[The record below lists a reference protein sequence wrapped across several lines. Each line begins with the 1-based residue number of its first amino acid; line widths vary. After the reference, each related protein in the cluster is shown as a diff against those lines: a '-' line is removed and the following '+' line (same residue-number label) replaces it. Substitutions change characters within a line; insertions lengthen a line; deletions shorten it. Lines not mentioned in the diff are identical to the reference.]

1 MADKLRNV
9 RISVVNKDSQS
20 SDPVNVITSAES
32 VILDGTNVNIKDYV
46 DDKVRNVPS
55 TPLTDVASGKVVG
68 ELREELTGLSNKLDT
83 LPETVSASVNSEE
96 IVALRNKVSDM
107 SASFSTIALKDNLSM
122 TKDEAGHLRTKMD
135 ETTAKIAAIEEQIAS
150 LPVSRQGALE
160 VELETLKSTTND
172 LKVKMAA
179 LKVQDK
185 ITMTTEEANA
195 LRNKIDQVIIDTA
208 KIKETV
214 TSLPTADLKNVKT
227 TIDTIQEKLKTLPTG
242 VSGASFATSQEYTTL
257 KASVDELKNRVNGL
271 QAGGSSSSGGSVDS
285 GEIATI
291 KSTISELQTKV
302 GAIKLQESVTISKDE
317 ANALRTKVDDLLVRV
332 SNIGSGGTGGAQ
344 ASGGGGT
351 AISSSELETLK
362 SSVNDLQRKVTEL
375 QDGTSA
381 GIASEFAKLK
391 QNFDT
396 VKSQVEVL
404 KLPSTIAMT
413 KEEAKV
419 LRDKVDEAIVA
430 STNIKEKIK
439 TLPDELNNSNTSEI
453 GSLKNRLSTVE
464 TTIGNIPSNVSSDI
478 STVKEKQRA
487 LETNMTVLEAKLPT
501 SFAVT
506 KDEVNFIRTRT
517 EGLLTTVSKLEA
529 QSKILP
535 DYSDIIK
542 KDTNFVDLKNS
553 VTETITK
560 LNTLKSA
567 FEKTYPVTPI
577 VVSTEKKIISFRKS
591 IPVEETITSSTPKE
605 IIVELPAYSEFLDIH
620 MSAGFSLVGFS
631 QWDYRIVSV
640 IVDNNVND
648 DPDTGVRNEKLC
660 YWMENTSGGEKVMSM
675 YQGFRVLAG
684 VTHLRIKITINS
696 SSLQV
701 FSPYDLTNK
710 IFAVYGSGV

>member
-107 SASFSTIALKDNLSM
+107 TASFSTIALKDNLSM

-227 TIDTIQEKLKTLPTG
+227 TIDTIQEKLKALPAE

-271 QAGGSSSSGGSVDS
+271 QVGGGSSSGGSIDS

-391 QNFDT
+391 QNFET

-413 KEEAKV
+413 KEEAKA

-430 STNIKEKIK
+430 STNIKEKIR

-517 EGLLTTVSKLEA
+517 ESLLTTVSKLEA

-535 DYSDIIK
+535 DYSNIIK
-542 KDTNFVDLKNS
+542 KDTNFVELKTA
-553 VTETITK
+553 VDDTIAK

>member
-227 TIDTIQEKLKTLPTG
+227 TIDTIQEKLKTLPTE
-242 VSGASFATSQEYTTL
+242 VSGTSFATSQEYTTL
-257 KASVDELKNRVNGL
+257 KASVDELKTRVNGL
-271 QAGGSSSSGGSVDS
+271 QAGGGSSSGSSVDS

-332 SNIGSGGTGGAQ
+332 SNISSGGTGVAPTP
-344 ASGGGGT
+344 GGGT

-391 QNFDT
+391 QNFET

-413 KEEAKV
+413 KEEAKA

-430 STNIKEKIK
+430 STNIKEKIR

-464 TTIGNIPSNVSSDI
+464 TTIGNIPSNVSSDLY
-478 STVKEKQRA
+478 TVKEKQRA

-517 EGLLTTVSKLEA
+517 ESLLTTVSKLEA

-535 DYSDIIK
+535 DYSNIIK
-542 KDTNFVDLKNS
+542 KDTNFVELKTA
-553 VTETITK
+553 VDDTIAK

>member
-68 ELREELTGLSNKLDT
+68 ELREELTGLSNKLDI

-227 TIDTIQEKLKTLPTG
+227 TIDTIQEKLKTLPTE

-271 QAGGSSSSGGSVDS
+271 QAGGGSSSGGTVDS

-332 SNIGSGGTGGAQ
+332 SNIGSGGESRTA
-344 ASGGGGT
+344 ASGSGT
-351 AISSSELETLK
+351 SISSSELETLK
-362 SSVNDLQRKVTEL
+362 TSVNDLQRKVTEL

-391 QNFDT
+391 QNFET

-413 KEEAKV
+413 KEEAKA

-464 TTIGNIPSNVSSDI
+464 TTIGNIPSNVSSDLY
-478 STVKEKQRA
+478 TVKEKQRA

-535 DYSDIIK
+535 DYSNIIK
-542 KDTNFVDLKNS
+542 KDTNFVELKTA
-553 VTETITK
+553 VDDTIAK

-605 IIVELPAYSEFLDIH
+605 IIVELPVYSEFLDIH

>member
-227 TIDTIQEKLKTLPTG
+227 TIDTIQEKLKTLPTE

-271 QAGGSSSSGGSVDS
+271 QASGGSSSSGSVDS
-285 GEIATI
+285 GEITTI
-291 KSTISELQTKV
+291 KSAISELQTKV

-317 ANALRTKVDDLLVRV
+317 ANALRTKVDELLVRV
-332 SNIGSGGTGGAQ
+332 SNISSGGTGGTQ

-362 SSVNDLQRKVTEL
+362 TSVNDLQRKVTEL

-391 QNFDT
+391 SNFET

-413 KEEAKV
+413 KEEAKA

-430 STNIKEKIK
+430 STNIKEKIR

-542 KDTNFVDLKNS
+542 KDTNFVELKTA
-553 VTETITK
+553 VDDTIAK

-591 IPVEETITSSTPKE
+591 IPVEKTITSSTPKE

>member
-150 LPVSRQGALE
+150 LPVSRQSALE

-227 TIDTIQEKLKTLPTG
+227 TIDTIQEKLKALPTE
-242 VSGASFATSQEYTTL
+242 VSSASFATSQEYTTL

-271 QAGGSSSSGGSVDS
+271 QAGGSSSSGGTVDS
-285 GEIATI
+285 GEITTI

-332 SNIGSGGTGGAQ
+332 SNIGSGGTGGTQ

-362 SSVNDLQRKVTEL
+362 TSVNDLQRKVTEL

-391 QNFDT
+391 QNFET

-413 KEEAKV
+413 KEEAKA

-464 TTIGNIPSNVSSDI
+464 TTIGNIPSNVSSDLY
-478 STVKEKQRA
+478 TVKEKQRA

-517 EGLLTTVSKLEA
+517 ESLLTTVSKLEA

-535 DYSDIIK
+535 DYSNIIK
-542 KDTNFVDLKNS
+542 KDTNFVELKTA
-553 VTETITK
+553 VDDTIAK

>member
-1 MADKLRNV
+1 MSDKLRKV
-9 RISVVNKDSQS
+9 RISVVNKDTRTP
-20 SDPVNVITSAES
+20 DPVNVVTSAES
-32 VILDGTNVNIKDYV
+32 VLLDGTNVNIKDYV
-46 DDKVRNVPS
+46 DDKVRNAPS
-55 TPLTDVASGKVVG
+55 GPLTNVASGKVVD
-68 ELREELTGLSNKLDT
+68 ELKDELTTISGKIDT
-83 LPETVSASVNSEE
+83 LPEKVSASVNSEE
-96 IVALRNKVSDM
+96 ITALRNKVSDI
-107 SASFSTIALKDNLSM
+107 SANFSAIALKDNLSM

-135 ETTAKIAAIEEQIAS
+135 EAIAKIAVIEEQIAN

-195 LRNKIDQVIIDTA
+195 LRTKIDQVTIDTA

-214 TSLPTADLKNVKT
+214 TSLPTAELANVKS
-227 TIDTIQEKLKTLPTG
+227 TIDTIQEKLKSLPTEI
-242 VSGASFATSQEYTTL
+242 SGTNFATSQEYTTL

-271 QAGGSSSSGGSVDS
+271 QTIGTGSSVDS

-317 ANALRTKVDDLLVRV
+317 ANALRTKVDDLLVKV
-332 SNIGSGGTGGAQ
+332 SNISSGSGGTQ
-344 ASGGGGT
+344 PSSGGT
-351 AISSSELETLK
+351 SISSTELETLK

-375 QDGTSA
+375 QNGTSA
-381 GIASEFAKLK
+381 DIATEFTKLK
-391 QNFDT
+391 SNFET

-413 KEEAKV
+413 KEEAKA
-419 LRDKVDEAIVA
+419 LRDKVDEAIAA
-430 STNIKEKIK
+430 STTIKEKIK
-439 TLPDELNNSNTSEI
+439 TLPDELNNANTSEI
-453 GSLKNRLSTVE
+453 GSLKNRLSTIE
-464 TTIGNIPSNVSSDI
+464 TTVGNIPSNVSSDI
-478 STVKEKQRA
+478 STVKEKQRT
-487 LETNMTVLEAKLPT
+487 LETNMSILEAKLPT

-553 VTETITK
+553 VTDTIAR
-560 LNTLKSA
+560 LNSLKQA
-567 FEKTYPVTPI
+567 FDKTYPVTPL

-591 IPVEETITSSTPKE
+591 IPVQETITYSAPKE
-605 IIVELPAYSEFLDIH
+605 LIVELPQYSEFLDISL
-620 MSAGFSLVGFS
+620 SASFGFAGFS
-631 QWDYRIVSV
+631 QWDYRILSV
-640 IVDNNVND
+640 IVDNNVD
-648 DPDTGVRNEKLC
+648 EDLDTGVKNEKLY
-660 YWMENTSGGEKVMSM
+660 YWTFNSSGGEKFISM
-675 YQGFRVLAG
+675 YGGFRVLPG
-684 VTHLRIKITINS
+684 ITHLRIKITINS
-696 SSLQV
+696 NSLSV
-701 FSPYDLTNK
+701 YSPYDLVNK
-710 IFAVYGSGV
+710 VFAVYGSGV

>member
-1 MADKLRNV
+1 MSDKLRKV
-9 RISVVNKDSQS
+9 RISVVNKDTRTP
-20 SDPVNVITSAES
+20 DPVNVVTSAES
-32 VILDGTNVNIKDYV
+32 VLLDGTNVNIKDYV
-46 DDKVRNVPS
+46 DDKVRNAPS
-55 TPLTDVASGKVVG
+55 GPLTDVASGKVVD
-68 ELREELTGLSNKLDT
+68 ELKDELTTISGKIDT
-83 LPETVSASVNSEE
+83 LPEKVSASVNSEE
-96 IVALRNKVSDM
+96 ITALRNKVSDI
-107 SASFSTIALKDNLSM
+107 SANFSAIALKDNLSM

-135 ETTAKIAAIEEQIAS
+135 EAIAKIAVIEEQIAN

-195 LRNKIDQVIIDTA
+195 LRTKIDQVTIDTA

-214 TSLPTADLKNVKT
+214 TSLPTAELANVKS
-227 TIDTIQEKLKTLPTG
+227 TIDTIQERLKSLPTEI
-242 VSGASFATSQEYTTL
+242 SGTNFATSQEYTTL

-271 QAGGSSSSGGSVDS
+271 QTSGTGSSVDS

-332 SNIGSGGTGGAQ
+332 SNIGSGSSSAP
-344 ASGGGGT
+344 ASGER
-351 AISSSELETLK
+351 ASVSSTELETLK

-375 QDGTSA
+375 QNGTSA
-381 GIASEFAKLK
+381 DIATEFTKLK
-391 QNFDT
+391 SNFET

-413 KEEAKV
+413 KEEAKA
-419 LRDKVDEAIVA
+419 LRDKVDEAIAA
-430 STNIKEKIK
+430 STTIKEKIK
-439 TLPDELNNSNTSEI
+439 ILPDELNNANTSEI
-453 GSLKNRLSTVE
+453 GSLKNRLSTIE
-464 TTIGNIPSNVSSDI
+464 TTVGNIPSNVSSDI
-478 STVKEKQRA
+478 TEVKEKQRT
-487 LETNMTVLEAKLPT
+487 LETNMSVLEAKLPT

-535 DYSDIIK
+535 NYSDIIK
-542 KDTNFVDLKNS
+542 KDENFVDLKNS
-553 VTETITK
+553 VTDTITR

-567 FEKTYPVTPI
+567 FDKTYPVTPL

-591 IPVEETITSSTPKE
+591 IPVQETITYSAPK
-605 IIVELPAYSEFLDIH
+605 
-620 MSAGFSLVGFS
+620 
-631 QWDYRIVSV
+631 
-640 IVDNNVND
+640 
-648 DPDTGVRNEKLC
+648 
-660 YWMENTSGGEKVMSM
+660 
-675 YQGFRVLAG
+675 
-684 VTHLRIKITINS
+684 
-696 SSLQV
+696 
-701 FSPYDLTNK
+701 
-710 IFAVYGSGV
+710 

>member
-227 TIDTIQEKLKTLPTG
+227 TIDTIQEKLKTLPTE

-271 QAGGSSSSGGSVDS
+271 QAGGGSSSGGSIDS

-362 SSVNDLQRKVTEL
+362 TSVNDLQRKVTEL

-391 QNFDT
+391 QNFET

-404 KLPSTIAMT
+404 KLPSSIAMT
-413 KEEAKV
+413 KEEAKA

-464 TTIGNIPSNVSSDI
+464 TTIGNIPSNVSSDLY
-478 STVKEKQRA
+478 TVKEKQRA

-517 EGLLTTVSKLEA
+517 ESLLTTVSKLEA

-535 DYSDIIK
+535 DYSNIIK
-542 KDTNFVDLKNS
+542 KDTNFVELKTA
-553 VTETITK
+553 VDDTIAK

>member
-68 ELREELTGLSNKLDT
+68 ELREELTGLSNKLNS

-227 TIDTIQEKLKTLPTG
+227 TIDTIQEKLKTLPTE
-242 VSGASFATSQEYTTL
+242 VSGTSFATSQEYTTL

-271 QAGGSSSSGGSVDS
+271 QAGGGSSSGGSIDS

-332 SNIGSGGTGGAQ
+332 SNISSGGTGGAQ

-391 QNFDT
+391 QNFET

-413 KEEAKV
+413 KEEAKA

-464 TTIGNIPSNVSSDI
+464 TTIGNIPSNVSSDLY
-478 STVKEKQRA
+478 TVKEKQRA

-517 EGLLTTVSKLEA
+517 ESLLTTVSKLEA

-535 DYSDIIK
+535 DYSNIIK
-542 KDTNFVDLKNS
+542 KDTNFVELKTA
-553 VTETITK
+553 VDDTIAK

>member
-227 TIDTIQEKLKTLPTG
+227 TIDTIQEKLKALPTE

-257 KASVDELKNRVNGL
+257 KASVDELKNRVSTL
-271 QAGGSSSSGGSVDS
+271 QAGGGSSSGGSVDS

-344 ASGGGGT
+344 ASGGGGA

-362 SSVNDLQRKVTEL
+362 ASVNDLQRKVTEL

-391 QNFDT
+391 QNFET

-404 KLPSTIAMT
+404 KLPSTITMT
-413 KEEAKV
+413 KEEAKA

-517 EGLLTTVSKLEA
+517 ESLLTTVSKLEA

-535 DYSDIIK
+535 DYSNIIK
-542 KDTNFVDLKNS
+542 KDTNFVELKTA
-553 VTETITK
+553 VDDTIAK

-648 DPDTGVRNEKLC
+648 DQDTGVRNEKLC

>member
-227 TIDTIQEKLKTLPTG
+227 TIDTIQEKLKTLPTE

-257 KASVDELKNRVNGL
+257 KASVDELKNRVSTL
-271 QAGGSSSSGGSVDS
+271 QAGGGSSSGGSIDS

-332 SNIGSGGTGGAQ
+332 SNIGSGGTGAAQ

-391 QNFDT
+391 QNFET

-413 KEEAKV
+413 KEEAKA

-430 STNIKEKIK
+430 STNIKEKIR

-560 LNTLKSA
+560 LNTLKNA

-591 IPVEETITSSTPKE
+591 IPVQETITYSTPKE
-605 IIVELPAYSEFLDIH
+605 IIVELPEYSEFLDIH
-620 MSAGFSLVGFS
+620 MSAGFSLTGFS

-640 IVDNNVND
+640 IVDNNVNE
-648 DPDTGVRNEKLC
+648 DPDTGVKNEKLC
-660 YWMENTSGGEKVMSM
+660 YWMWNASGGEKVISM

-684 VTHLRIKITINS
+684 ITHLRFKITINS
-696 SSLQV
+696 SSLNV
-701 FSPYDLTNK
+701 LSPYDLVNNVFT
-710 IFAVYGSGV
+710 VYGSGV

>member
-32 VILDGTNVNIKDYV
+32 VILDGTNVNIKDYA

-227 TIDTIQEKLKTLPTG
+227 TIDTIQEKLKTLPTE

-271 QAGGSSSSGGSVDS
+271 QAGGSSSSGGTVDS

-332 SNIGSGGTGGAQ
+332 SNIGSGGESRTT
-344 ASGGGGT
+344 ASGSGT

-381 GIASEFAKLK
+381 GIASEFATLK
-391 QNFDT
+391 SNFET

-413 KEEAKV
+413 KEEAKA

-542 KDTNFVDLKNS
+542 KDTNFVELKTA
-553 VTETITK
+553 VDDTIAK

>member
-9 RISVVNKDSQS
+9 RISVVNKDLQS

-68 ELREELTGLSNKLDT
+68 ELREELTGPSNKLDT

-160 VELETLKSTTND
+160 VESETLKSTTND

-195 LRNKIDQVIIDTA
+195 LRNKTDQVIIDTA

-227 TIDTIQEKLKTLPTG
+227 TIDTIQEKLKTLPTE

-271 QAGGSSSSGGSVDS
+271 QAGGGSSSGGSIDS

-362 SSVNDLQRKVTEL
+362 TSVNDLQRKVTEL

-391 QNFDT
+391 QNFET

-413 KEEAKV
+413 KEEAKA

-430 STNIKEKIK
+430 STNIKEKIR

-591 IPVEETITSSTPKE
+591 IPVEETITYSTPKE
-605 IIVELPAYSEFLDIH
+605 IIVELPEYSEFLDIH

-710 IFAVYGSGV
+710 IFAIYGSGV

>member
-9 RISVVNKDSQS
+9 RISVVNKDLQS

-227 TIDTIQEKLKTLPTG
+227 TIDTIQEKLKTLPTE
-242 VSGASFATSQEYTTL
+242 VSGTSFATSQEYTTL

-271 QAGGSSSSGGSVDS
+271 QAGGGSSSGGSVDS

-332 SNIGSGGTGGAQ
+332 SNIGSGGESRTA
-344 ASGGGGT
+344 ASGSGT
-351 AISSSELETLK
+351 SISSSELETLK
-362 SSVNDLQRKVTEL
+362 TSVNDLQRKVTEL

-391 QNFDT
+391 QNFET

-404 KLPSTIAMT
+404 KLPSTITMT
-413 KEEAKV
+413 KEEAKA

-464 TTIGNIPSNVSSDI
+464 TTIGNIPSNVSSDLY
-478 STVKEKQRA
+478 TVKEKQRA

-517 EGLLTTVSKLEA
+517 ESLLTTVSKLEA

-535 DYSDIIK
+535 DYSNIIK
-542 KDTNFVDLKNS
+542 KDTNFVELKTA
-553 VTETITK
+553 VDDTIAK

>member
-1 MADKLRNV
+1 MSDKLRKV
-9 RISVVNKDSQS
+9 RISVVNKDTRTP
-20 SDPVNVITSAES
+20 DPVNVVTSAES
-32 VILDGTNVNIKDYV
+32 VLLDGTNVNIKDYV
-46 DDKVRNVPS
+46 DDKVRNAPS
-55 TPLTDVASGKVVG
+55 GPLTDVSSGKVVD
-68 ELREELTGLSNKLDT
+68 ELKDELTTISGKIDT
-83 LPETVSASVNSEE
+83 LPEKVSASVNSEE
-96 IVALRNKVSDM
+96 ITALRNKVSDI
-107 SASFSTIALKDNLSM
+107 SANFSAIALKDNLSM

-135 ETTAKIAAIEEQIAS
+135 EAIAKIAVIEEQIAN

-195 LRNKIDQVIIDTA
+195 LRTKIDQVTIDTA

-214 TSLPTADLKNVKT
+214 TSLPTAELANVKS
-227 TIDTIQEKLKTLPTG
+227 TIDTIQERLKSLPTEI
-242 VSGASFATSQEYTTL
+242 SGTNFATSQEYTTL

-271 QAGGSSSSGGSVDS
+271 QTSGTGSSVDS

-332 SNIGSGGTGGAQ
+332 SNIGSGSSSAP
-344 ASGGGGT
+344 ASGER
-351 AISSSELETLK
+351 ASVSSTELETLK

-375 QDGTSA
+375 QNGASA
-381 GIASEFAKLK
+381 DISTEFAKLK
-391 QNFDT
+391 SNFET

-413 KEEAKV
+413 KEEAKA
-419 LRDKVDEAIVA
+419 LRDKVDEAIAA
-430 STNIKEKIK
+430 STTIKEKIR
-439 TLPDELNNSNTSEI
+439 TLPDELNNTNTSEI
-453 GSLKNRLSTVE
+453 GSLKNRLSTIE
-464 TTIGNIPSNVSSDI
+464 TTVGNIPSNVSSDI
-478 STVKEKQRA
+478 TEVKEKQRT
-487 LETNMTVLEAKLPT
+487 LETNMSVLEAKLPT

-535 DYSDIIK
+535 NYSDIIK
-542 KDTNFVDLKNS
+542 KDENFVDLKNS
-553 VTETITK
+553 VTDTITR

-567 FEKTYPVTPI
+567 FDKTYPVTPL

-591 IPVEETITSSTPKE
+591 IPVQETITYSAPKE
-605 IIVELPAYSEFLDIH
+605 IIVELPQYSEFLDINL
-620 MSAGFSLVGFS
+620 SASFKLIGFS
-631 QWDYRIVSV
+631 QWDYRIISI
-640 IVDNNVND
+640 IVDNNVD
-648 DPDTGVRNEKLC
+648 EDLDTGVKNEKIC
-660 YWMENTSGGEKVMSM
+660 YWVYNSSGGEKVVPL
-675 YQGFRVLAG
+675 YQGFRVLHG

-696 SSLQV
+696 NSLEV
-701 FSPYDLTNK
+701 YSPYDLVNK
-710 IFAVYGSGV
+710 VFAVYGSGV

>member
-68 ELREELTGLSNKLDT
+68 ELREELTGLSNKLNS

-227 TIDTIQEKLKTLPTG
+227 TIDTIQEKLKTLPTE

-257 KASVDELKNRVNGL
+257 KASVDELKNRVSTL
-271 QAGGSSSSGGSVDS
+271 QAGGGSSSGGSVDS

-291 KSTISELQTKV
+291 KSAISELQTKV

-362 SSVNDLQRKVTEL
+362 TSVNDLQRKVTEL

-391 QNFDT
+391 QNFET

-413 KEEAKV
+413 KEEAKA

-430 STNIKEKIK
+430 STNIKEKIR

-542 KDTNFVDLKNS
+542 KDTNFVELKTA
-553 VTETITK
+553 VDDTIAK

>member
-227 TIDTIQEKLKTLPTG
+227 TIDTIQEKLKTLPTE

-271 QAGGSSSSGGSVDS
+271 QAGGGSSSGSSVDS

-332 SNIGSGGTGGAQ
+332 SNISSGGTGGAQ

-362 SSVNDLQRKVTEL
+362 TSVNDLQRKVTEL

-391 QNFDT
+391 QNFET

-413 KEEAKV
+413 KEEAKA

-464 TTIGNIPSNVSSDI
+464 TTIGNIPSNVSSDLY
-478 STVKEKQRA
+478 TVKEKQRA

-517 EGLLTTVSKLEA
+517 ESLLTTVSKLEA

-535 DYSDIIK
+535 DYSNIIK
-542 KDTNFVDLKNS
+542 KDTNFVELKTA
-553 VTETITK
+553 VDDTIAK

>member
-1 MADKLRNV
+1 MSDKLRKV
-9 RISVVNKDSQS
+9 RISVVNKDTRTP
-20 SDPVNVITSAES
+20 DPVNVVTSAES
-32 VILDGTNVNIKDYV
+32 VLLDGTNVNIKDYV
-46 DDKVRNVPS
+46 DDKVRNAPS
-55 TPLTDVASGKVVG
+55 GPLTDVASGKVVDK
-68 ELREELTGLSNKLDT
+68 LKDELTTISGKIDT
-83 LPETVSASVNSEE
+83 LPEKVSASVNSEE
-96 IVALRNKVSDM
+96 ITALRNKVSDI
-107 SASFSTIALKDNLSM
+107 SANFSAIALKDNLSM

-135 ETTAKIAAIEEQIAS
+135 EAIAKIAVIEEQIAN

-195 LRNKIDQVIIDTA
+195 LRIKIDQVTIA

-214 TSLPTADLKNVKT
+214 TSLPTAELANVKS
-227 TIDTIQEKLKTLPTG
+227 TIDTIQERLKSLPTEI
-242 VSGASFATSQEYTTL
+242 SGTNFATSQEYTTL

-271 QAGGSSSSGGSVDS
+271 QTSGTGSSVDS

-332 SNIGSGGTGGAQ
+332 SNIGSGSSSAP
-344 ASGGGGT
+344 ASGER
-351 AISSSELETLK
+351 ASVSSTELETLK

-375 QDGTSA
+375 QNGTSA
-381 GIASEFAKLK
+381 DIATEFTKLK
-391 QNFDT
+391 SNFET

-413 KEEAKV
+413 KEEAKA
-419 LRDKVDEAIVA
+419 LRDKVDEAIAA
-430 STNIKEKIK
+430 STTIKEKIK
-439 TLPDELNNSNTSEI
+439 TLPDELNNANTSEI
-453 GSLKNRLSTVE
+453 GSLKNRLSTIE
-464 TTIGNIPSNVSSDI
+464 TTVGNIPSNVSSDI
-478 STVKEKQRA
+478 STVKEKQRT
-487 LETNMTVLEAKLPT
+487 LETNMSVLEAKLPT

-553 VTETITK
+553 VTDTIAR
-560 LNTLKSA
+560 LNSLKQA
-567 FEKTYPVTPI
+567 FDKTYPVTPL

-591 IPVEETITSSTPKE
+591 IPVQETITYSAPKE
-605 IIVELPAYSEFLDIH
+605 LIVELPQYSEFLDINL
-620 MSAGFSLVGFS
+620 SASFGFAGFS
-631 QWDYRIVSV
+631 QWDYRILSV
-640 IVDNNVND
+640 IVDNNVD
-648 DPDTGVRNEKLC
+648 EDLDTGVKNEKLY
-660 YWMENTSGGEKVMSM
+660 YWTFNSSGGEKFISM
-675 YQGFRVLAG
+675 YGGFRVLPG
-684 VTHLRIKITINS
+684 ITHLRIKITINS
-696 SSLQV
+696 NSLSV
-701 FSPYDLTNK
+701 YSPYDFVNK
-710 IFAVYGSGV
+710 VFAVYGSGV

>member
-227 TIDTIQEKLKTLPTG
+227 TIDTIQEKLKTLPTE
-242 VSGASFATSQEYTTL
+242 VSGTSFATSQEYTTL
-257 KASVDELKNRVNGL
+257 KASVDELKNRVNSL
-271 QAGGSSSSGGSVDS
+271 QTGGSSSSGGSIDS

-332 SNIGSGGTGGAQ
+332 SNISSGGTGGAQ

-362 SSVNDLQRKVTEL
+362 TSVNDLQRKVTEL

-391 QNFDT
+391 SNFET

-404 KLPSTIAMT
+404 KLPSTITMT
-413 KEEAKV
+413 KEEAKA

-430 STNIKEKIK
+430 STNIKEKIR

-464 TTIGNIPSNVSSDI
+464 TTIGNIPSNVSSDLY
-478 STVKEKQRA
+478 TVKEKQRA

-535 DYSDIIK
+535 DYSNIIK
-542 KDTNFVDLKNS
+542 KDTNFVELKTA
-553 VTETITK
+553 VDDTIAK

>member
-68 ELREELTGLSNKLDT
+68 ELREELTGLSTKLDA

-227 TIDTIQEKLKTLPTG
+227 TIDTIQEKLKTLPTE
-242 VSGASFATSQEYTTL
+242 VSGTSFATSQEYTTL
-257 KASVDELKNRVNGL
+257 KASVDELKTRVNSL
-271 QAGGSSSSGGSVDS
+271 QAGGGSSSGSSVDS

-317 ANALRTKVDDLLVRV
+317 ANALRIKVDDLLVRV
-332 SNIGSGGTGGAQ
+332 SNIGSGGTGGTQ
-344 ASGGGGT
+344 ASGGGGA

-362 SSVNDLQRKVTEL
+362 TSVNDLQRKVTEL

-391 QNFDT
+391 SNFET

-413 KEEAKV
+413 KEEAKA

-464 TTIGNIPSNVSSDI
+464 TTIGNIPSNVSSDLY
-478 STVKEKQRA
+478 TVKEKQRA

-501 SFAVT
+501 SFAVS
-506 KDEVNFIRTRT
+506 KD
-517 EGLLTTVSKLEA
+517 
-529 QSKILP
+529 
-535 DYSDIIK
+535 
-542 KDTNFVDLKNS
+542 
-553 VTETITK
+553 
-560 LNTLKSA
+560 
-567 FEKTYPVTPI
+567 
-577 VVSTEKKIISFRKS
+577 
-591 IPVEETITSSTPKE
+591 
-605 IIVELPAYSEFLDIH
+605 
-620 MSAGFSLVGFS
+620 
-631 QWDYRIVSV
+631 
-640 IVDNNVND
+640 
-648 DPDTGVRNEKLC
+648 
-660 YWMENTSGGEKVMSM
+660 
-675 YQGFRVLAG
+675 
-684 VTHLRIKITINS
+684 
-696 SSLQV
+696 
-701 FSPYDLTNK
+701 
-710 IFAVYGSGV
+710 

>member
-46 DDKVRNVPS
+46 DDKVRNVPT
-55 TPLTDVASGKVVG
+55 TPLTNVASGKVVG

-227 TIDTIQEKLKTLPTG
+227 TIDTIQEKLKTLPTE
-242 VSGASFATSQEYTTL
+242 VSGTSFATSQEYTTL
-257 KASVDELKNRVNGL
+257 KASVDELKNRVSTL
-271 QAGGSSSSGGSVDS
+271 QAGGGSSSGGSIDS

-391 QNFDT
+391 QNFET

-413 KEEAKV
+413 KEEAKA

-517 EGLLTTVSKLEA
+517 ESLLTTVSKLEA

-535 DYSDIIK
+535 DYSNIIK
-542 KDTNFVDLKNS
+542 KDTNFVELKTA
-553 VTETITK
+553 VDDTIAK

-684 VTHLRIKITINS
+684 ITHLRIKITINS

>member
-214 TSLPTADLKNVKT
+214 TSLPTADLKNVKN
-227 TIDTIQEKLKTLPTG
+227 TIDTIQEKLKTLPTE

-271 QAGGSSSSGGSVDS
+271 QASGGSSSSGSVDS

-381 GIASEFAKLK
+381 GIASEFARLK
-391 QNFDT
+391 QNFET

-413 KEEAKV
+413 KEEAKA

-430 STNIKEKIK
+430 STNIKEKIR

-453 GSLKNRLSTVE
+453 GSLKNRLSSVE

-517 EGLLTTVSKLEA
+517 ESLLTTVSKLEA

-535 DYSDIIK
+535 DYSNIIK
-542 KDTNFVDLKNS
+542 NDTNFVELKTA
-553 VTETITK
+553 VDDTIAK

>member
-55 TPLTDVASGKVVG
+55 TPLTDDASGKVVG

-227 TIDTIQEKLKTLPTG
+227 TIDTIQEKLKTLPTE
-242 VSGASFATSQEYTTL
+242 VSGTSFATSQEYTTL
-257 KASVDELKNRVNGL
+257 KASVDELKNRINGL
-271 QAGGSSSSGGSVDS
+271 QASGGSSSSGSVDS

-291 KSTISELQTKV
+291 KSAISELQTKV

-332 SNIGSGGTGGAQ
+332 SNISSGGTGGAQ

-391 QNFDT
+391 QNFET

-413 KEEAKV
+413 KEEAKA

-542 KDTNFVDLKNS
+542 KDTNFVELKTA
-553 VTETITK
+553 VDDTIAK

>member
-1 MADKLRNV
+1 
-9 RISVVNKDSQS
+9 
-20 SDPVNVITSAES
+20 
-32 VILDGTNVNIKDYV
+32 
-46 DDKVRNVPS
+46 
-55 TPLTDVASGKVVG
+55 
-68 ELREELTGLSNKLDT
+68 
-83 LPETVSASVNSEE
+83 
-96 IVALRNKVSDM
+96 
-107 SASFSTIALKDNLSM
+107 
-122 TKDEAGHLRTKMD
+122 MD

-227 TIDTIQEKLKTLPTG
+227 TIDTIQEKLKTLPTE
-242 VSGASFATSQEYTTL
+242 VSGTSFATSQEYTTL
-257 KASVDELKNRVNGL
+257 KASVDELKNRVSTL
-271 QAGGSSSSGGSVDS
+271 QAGGGSSSGGSVDS
-285 GEIATI
+285 GEITTI

-332 SNIGSGGTGGAQ
+332 SNIGSGGTGGTQ

-362 SSVNDLQRKVTEL
+362 TSVNDLQRKVTEL
-375 QDGTSA
+375 QDGTST

-391 QNFDT
+391 QNFET

-413 KEEAKV
+413 KEEAKA

-430 STNIKEKIK
+430 STNIKEKIR

-535 DYSDIIK
+535 DYSNIIK
-542 KDTNFVDLKNS
+542 KDTNFVELKTA
-553 VTETITK
+553 VDDTIAK

>member
-227 TIDTIQEKLKTLPTG
+227 TIDTIQEKLKTLPTE

-271 QAGGSSSSGGSVDS
+271 QAGGGSSSGGSVDS

-332 SNIGSGGTGGAQ
+332 SNIGSGGTSAAQ
-344 ASGGGGT
+344 ASGGGGA

-391 QNFDT
+391 QNFET

-413 KEEAKV
+413 KEEAKA

-430 STNIKEKIK
+430 STNIKEKIR

-464 TTIGNIPSNVSSDI
+464 TTIGNIPSNVSSDLY
-478 STVKEKQRA
+478 TVKEKQRA

-517 EGLLTTVSKLEA
+517 ESLLTTVSKLEA

-535 DYSDIIK
+535 DYSNIIK
-542 KDTNFVDLKNS
+542 KDTNFVELKTT
-553 VTETITK
+553 VDDTIAK

>member
-227 TIDTIQEKLKTLPTG
+227 TIDTIQEKLKTLPTE

-257 KASVDELKNRVNGL
+257 KASVDELKNRVSTL
-271 QAGGSSSSGGSVDS
+271 QAGGGSSSGGTVDS

-291 KSTISELQTKV
+291 KSAISELQTKV

-332 SNIGSGGTGGAQ
+332 SNISSGGTGVAPTP
-344 ASGGGGT
+344 GGGT

-381 GIASEFAKLK
+381 GIASEFATLK
-391 QNFDT
+391 SNFET

-413 KEEAKV
+413 KEEAKA

-430 STNIKEKIK
+430 STNIKEKIR

-464 TTIGNIPSNVSSDI
+464 TTIGNIPSNVSSDLY
-478 STVKEKQRA
+478 TVKEKQRA

-517 EGLLTTVSKLEA
+517 ESLLTTVSKLEA

-535 DYSDIIK
+535 DYSNIIK
-542 KDTNFVDLKNS
+542 KDTNFVELKTA
-553 VTETITK
+553 VDDTIAK

>member
-68 ELREELTGLSNKLDT
+68 ELREELTGLSNKLNS

-135 ETTAKIAAIEEQIAS
+135 ETTAKIAAIEEQIAL

-227 TIDTIQEKLKTLPTG
+227 TIDTIQEKLKSLPTE

-271 QAGGSSSSGGSVDS
+271 QAGGGSSSGSSVDS

-291 KSTISELQTKV
+291 KSTISELQTKI

-332 SNIGSGGTGGAQ
+332 SNIGSGGTSGAQ

-362 SSVNDLQRKVTEL
+362 TSVNDLQRKVTEL

-391 QNFDT
+391 QNFET

-413 KEEAKV
+413 KEEAKA

-464 TTIGNIPSNVSSDI
+464 TTIGNIPSNVSSDLY
-478 STVKEKQRA
+478 TVKEKQRA
-487 LETNMTVLEAKLPT
+487 LETNMTVLESKLPT

-517 EGLLTTVSKLEA
+517 ESLLTTVSKLEA

-535 DYSDIIK
+535 DYSNIIK
-542 KDTNFVDLKNS
+542 KDTNFVELKTA
-553 VTETITK
+553 VDDTIAK

>member
-20 SDPVNVITSAES
+20 TDPVNVITSAES

-227 TIDTIQEKLKTLPTG
+227 TIDTIQEKLKTLPTE

-271 QAGGSSSSGGSVDS
+271 QAGGGSSSGGSIDS

-332 SNIGSGGTGGAQ
+332 SNISSGGTGVAPTP
-344 ASGGGGT
+344 GGGT
-351 AISSSELETLK
+351 TISSSELETLK

-381 GIASEFAKLK
+381 GIASEFATLK
-391 QNFDT
+391 SNFET

-413 KEEAKV
+413 KEEAKA

-430 STNIKEKIK
+430 STNIKEKIR

-517 EGLLTTVSKLEA
+517 ESLLTTVSKLEA

-535 DYSDIIK
+535 DYSNIIK
-542 KDTNFVDLKNS
+542 KDTNFVELKTA
-553 VTETITK
+553 VDDTIAK
-560 LNTLKSA
+560 LNTLKNA

>member
-55 TPLTDVASGKVVG
+55 TPLTDVASGRVVG

-107 SASFSTIALKDNLSM
+107 SANFSTIALKDNLSM

-227 TIDTIQEKLKTLPTG
+227 TIDTIQEKLKTLPTE
-242 VSGASFATSQEYTTL
+242 VSGASFATSQEYNTL
-257 KASVDELKNRVNGL
+257 KTSVDELKNRVNGL
-271 QAGGSSSSGGSVDS
+271 QASGGSSSGGSVDS

-317 ANALRTKVDDLLVRV
+317 ANALRTKVDDLLVRL
-332 SNIGSGGTGGAQ
+332 SNISSGGTGGAQ

-362 SSVNDLQRKVTEL
+362 TSVNDLQRKVTEL

-391 QNFDT
+391 QNFET

-413 KEEAKV
+413 KEEAKA

-464 TTIGNIPSNVSSDI
+464 TTIGNIPSNVSSDLY
-478 STVKEKQRA
+478 TVKEKQRA

-517 EGLLTTVSKLEA
+517 ESLLTTVSKLEA

-535 DYSDIIK
+535 DYSNIIK
-542 KDTNFVDLKNS
+542 KDTNFVELKTA
-553 VTETITK
+553 VDDTIAK

-605 IIVELPAYSEFLDIH
+605 IIVELPVYSEFLDIH

-701 FSPYDLTNK
+701 FSPYDLVNK
-710 IFAVYGSGV
+710 VFAVYGSGV

>member
-227 TIDTIQEKLKTLPTG
+227 TIDTIQEKLKTLPTE
-242 VSGASFATSQEYTTL
+242 VSGVSFATSQEYTTL
-257 KASVDELKNRVNGL
+257 KASVDELKNRVSTL
-271 QAGGSSSSGGSVDS
+271 QAGGGSSSGGSVDS

-332 SNIGSGGTGGAQ
+332 SNIGSGSGSGTVV
-344 ASGGGGT
+344 SGSGT
-351 AISSSELETLK
+351 SISSSELETLK
-362 SSVNDLQRKVTEL
+362 TSVNDLQRKVTEL

-391 QNFDT
+391 QNFET

-413 KEEAKV
+413 KEEAKA

-464 TTIGNIPSNVSSDI
+464 TTIGNIPSNVSSDLY
-478 STVKEKQRA
+478 TVKEKQRA

-517 EGLLTTVSKLEA
+517 ESLLTTVSKLEA

-535 DYSDIIK
+535 DYSNIIK
-542 KDTNFVDLKNS
+542 KDTNFVELKTA
-553 VTETITK
+553 VDDTIAK

>member
-227 TIDTIQEKLKTLPTG
+227 TIDTIQEKLKTLPTE

-271 QAGGSSSSGGSVDS
+271 QAGGGSSSSGSVDS

-332 SNIGSGGTGGAQ
+332 SNIGSGGTGVAPTP
-344 ASGGGGT
+344 GGGT

-381 GIASEFAKLK
+381 GIASEFATLK
-391 QNFDT
+391 SNFET

-413 KEEAKV
+413 KEEAKA

-517 EGLLTTVSKLEA
+517 ESLLTTVSKLEA

-535 DYSDIIK
+535 DYSNIIK
-542 KDTNFVDLKNS
+542 KDTNFVELKTA
-553 VTETITK
+553 VDDTIAK

>member
-96 IVALRNKVSDM
+96 IVALRNRVSDM

-227 TIDTIQEKLKTLPTG
+227 TIDTIQEKLKTLPTE

-271 QAGGSSSSGGSVDS
+271 QAGGSSSSGGTADS

-332 SNIGSGGTGGAQ
+332 SNISSGGTGVAPTP
-344 ASGGGGT
+344 GGGT
-351 AISSSELETLK
+351 AIGSSELETLK

-381 GIASEFAKLK
+381 GIASEFATLK
-391 QNFDT
+391 SNFET

-464 TTIGNIPSNVSSDI
+464 TTIGNIPSNVSSDLY
-478 STVKEKQRA
+478 TVKEKQRA

-517 EGLLTTVSKLEA
+517 ESLLTTVSKLEA

-535 DYSDIIK
+535 DYSNIIK
-542 KDTNFVDLKNS
+542 KDTNFVELKTA
-553 VTETITK
+553 VDDTIAK

-648 DPDTGVRNEKLC
+648 DPDTGARNEKLC